1 MDRLQQI
8 RLNKTQRRIM
18 PGVSKL
24 AALLKRLLREVN
36 YTAWNW
42 LCYCLDIVKS
52 KAAADSCF
60 YRRILQIPP
69 VSASVEVTNICNS
82 QENLKAVNDE
92 RDVGQIPATTYFKG
106 EDMDFIE
113 ATPLPTECRCCQETD
128 CYNCDHASKR
138 WTLSKKQELLLL
150 RKLKEKAILRFKRQI
165 EEIDYQ
171 IAMMEEAK
179 R

>member
-1 MDRLQQI
+1 MLLPRYNQI
-8 RLNKTQRRIM
+8 QSGCRVPFLPKNPT
-18 PGVSKL
+18 
-24 AALLKRLLREVN
+24 N
-36 YTAWNW
+36 
-42 LCYCLDIVKS
+42 
-52 KAAADSCF
+52 
-60 YRRILQIPP
+60 PP
-69 VSASVEVTNICNS
+69 VSASAEATNICNS

-128 CYNCDHASKR
+128 CYSCDHASKR